1 MAGSCLAIELLS
13 ELTPTPQADRLMRI
27 LERYVLAEL
36 LRVFL
41 LLLTGLTVLLVIVG
55 VVEQARKYG
64 LGLAQIRDILPYIV
78 PSLLPFTIPATL
90 LLSVCVVYG
99 RMSGD
104 QEITAAKAAGISVW
118 TLLLPSLVLG
128 GVLSL
133 CTFWLTDQFIPWSVM
148 NIERIVMMAMEDIFL
163 DQLRTKNQVN
173 DTVHGIAI
181 TVIRVDGKTLITPT
195 FRYTSVSGQKVT
207 IQAQEATVK
216 FDMAKKQVLLQLYR
230 AHIETSG
237 SSTIWV
243 EREERAFPLPSS
255 EEAPRPRNIPIKLLD
270 EEMESV
276 GRQRDDLIHREITTS
291 AFALTQGEFDRLGDP
306 NFQNYEPRRQHLNE
320 RFNRLKTEKH
330 SRVALA
336 CGCFFFVWLGSPF
349 SILQQRRQFL
359 TNFILCFV
367 PVLIVYY
374 PVVLLTMD
382 LGKNAVVNPLWGL
395 WIGNGL
401 LFLSGWWVLRKVLQ
415 H

>member
-1 MAGSCLAIELLS
+1 
-13 ELTPTPQADRLMRI
+13 MRI
-27 LERYVLAEL
+27 LERYVLMEL

-41 LLLTGLTVLLVIVG
+41 LLLVGLTVLLVIVG

-64 LGLAQIRDILPYIV
+64 LGLEQIRDILPYIV

-90 LLSVCVVYG
+90 LLAVCVVYG

-118 TLLLPSLVLG
+118 TLLLPSLILG

-148 NIERIVMMAMEDIFL
+148 NIERIVMLAMEDIFL

-173 DTVHGIAI
+173 DTVHGIEIA
-181 TVIRVDGKTLITPT
+181 VIRVEDKTLIKPT
-195 FRYTSVSGQKVT
+195 FRYTSAGGDRVT
-207 IQAQEATVK
+207 IQAEEATVK
-216 FDMAKKQVLLQLYR
+216 FDMVKKEVLLQLYR
-230 AHIETSG
+230 ANIETNGSG
-237 SSTIWV
+237 TIWF
-243 EREERAFPLPSS
+243 EREERSFPLPSQV
-255 EEAPRPRNIPIKLLD
+255 EAPRPRNIPIKQLD
-270 EEMESV
+270 EEMV
-276 GRQRDDLIHREITTS
+276 LVNRQRENLVHREITTA
-291 AFALTQGEFDRLGDP
+291 AFSLTEGDFEKLGDP
-306 NFQNYEPRRQHLNE
+306 NFQNYEPQRLHQSE
-320 RFNRLKTEKH
+320 RYNRLKTEKH

-349 SILQQRRQFL
+349 SILQGRRQFL

-367 PVLIVYY
+367 PVLLVYY
-374 PVVLLTMD
+374 PVVLLMMD
-382 LGKNAVVNPLWGL
+382 LGKNAVVNPIWGL
-395 WIGNGL
+395 WIGNAL
-401 LFLSGWWVLRKVLQ
+401 LFLAGWIVLRKVLQ